1 MISSSKNNTPKL
13 LIKKEFKLKY
23 LSDNYE
29 IIIGKSK
36 NNIIIQSSLYE
47 LKLNREDLSILTKAI
62 FNSIDDSFEFIENI
76 FNQKK
81 SYIKDISSE
90 EMKIIIKT
98 FDIIK
103 EKEKEIELN
112 LMKNLDKK
120 NGIIKD
126 LINKFSKMEKEIK
139 ELKDDNKK
147 MKKENTQLNQTITNL
162 EMEINT
168 MKKNQ
173 NNEMVKLQNQ
183 IMNISNMVNQIQL
196 KNNEFKFLKEQI
208 NSIENKINLLSRPFQ
223 GSISNNQLPFN
234 PINMTL
240 NNNNPNEE
248 QNIMKI
254 AEKKNSLNN
263 SYYEE
268 CYNGAI
274 TVYFRES
281 GSGKKGPPITV
292 QVYQMIKYVM

>member
-1 MISSSKNNTPKL
+1 
-13 LIKKEFKLKY
+13 
-23 LSDNYE
+23 
-29 IIIGKSK
+29 
-36 NNIIIQSSLYE
+36 
-47 LKLNREDLSILTKAI
+47 
-62 FNSIDDSFEFIENI
+62 
-76 FNQKK
+76 
-81 SYIKDISSE
+81 
-90 EMKIIIKT
+90 
-98 FDIIK
+98 
-103 EKEKEIELN
+103 
-112 LMKNLDKK
+112 
-120 NGIIKD
+120 
-126 LINKFSKMEKEIK
+126 
-139 ELKDDNKK
+139 
-147 MKKENTQLNQTITNL
+147 
-162 EMEINT
+162 

-173 NNEMVKLQNQ
+173 NNEMVKLKNQ

-208 NSIENKINLLSRPFQ
+208 NSIENKINLLSMPFQ

-268 CYNGAI
+268 CYNRAI

-281 GSGKKGPPITV
+281 GSNKKGPPIAV
-292 QVYQMIKYVM
+292 QCLPDDKICDVIERYRVKANNHKIDIKFIFNAKKLNKDITICENGIMNNSSIFVVQIKK